1 MIQQMRVVAYDP
13 WGGRRG
19 VVPAVTEIS
28 IVQPLNAVPTGEITY
43 ITGGVNADMLR
54 LPVEVGVEIWDSE
67 TWIEPPNAR
76 FFALG
81 EDIKRE
87 APSVVQLSL
96 HGVATALSW
105 ATVWAET
112 PGDPDMHRVFNAQTP
127 GSILSILLGE
137 ARARKDETGLAW
149 APGLDVDFNQEQD
162 SAGAKWARNARN
174 IFNRSDSLLK
184 VVEWLAGKG
193 AIDWRTE
200 GRLLRVF
207 QSDGEME
214 QHLTSQ
220 RLRLPF
226 STSMPVKANWENIA
240 TVAKFTGDEGLTF
253 ERANPAATRAF
264 GRVERWSEQGNVN
277 LAETA
282 NLYLDELLLQGER
295 PAVEYRREWAA
306 GQHES
311 QPYPWQDYSLGDWV
325 LIDRYGDDT
334 ELRIVEI
341 QLKQDEAGNI
351 TGAEALGTR
360 IQSLMEKLARRTTD
374 LSSGQVGSENGRPSP
389 VNPATGEPNTGTP
402 QGLVLSVTQTTEP
415 LTGAVTGVAQA
426 SWNPVPGAEEY
437 ELQALD
443 AAGWGIV
450 ASTRDTGAA
459 FPTVGEGTVTV
470 RVRAVFKEHKAGP
483 WSAQVTVSVETGETV
498 LPKPTPAAV
507 ASRLGIVT
515 VEWDGKTVG
524 ADRQPSGLP
533 AFFSRL
539 EVAATPDPTP
549 PASAARILAAAVLTR
564 AGTMPLTG
572 IPAGTQVHIFTR
584 IVDMNGT
591 PGPWQ
596 ASTPASLTVKR
607 VEAADLEANNISAN
621 TAVMG
626 ELMAGLANILKLNV
640 GQVSGEAA
648 EFATAIIDKLKVQTA
663 AIDTLFTTLFK
674 AHKIQAYQIDA
685 NFAEIDTLY
694 VGGYKIDPVA
704 LQNMGTI
711 RNPVEYG
718 SSRLSGSELSCG
730 DSKMDRSKIQTGAV
744 KINSYGNGWIPRLDS
759 KTFVAE
765 KIAIGWQNGES
776 MTTISAIT
784 KDSRSNTGMCVDSGF
799 RAARLDSDSD
809 IAASGNVYGVKF
821 VESST
826 GASKFDPEPV
836 RDLTGILGVEP
847 VAYRPQAL
855 IDEWR
860 KQFGEPGPSRPL
872 KPLPERMVGWRAEDL
887 EAAGLGI
894 FVTHNLETG
903 APEGVEYSRLSVALW
918 QVARQQQQQLDRLEE
933 RLTQIETRL
942 DGEAE

>member
-13 WGGRRG
+13 WGERRG

-43 ITGGVNADMLR
+43 TTGGVNADLLR
-54 LPVEVGVEIWDSE
+54 LPVEISVEIWDGE
-67 TWIEPPNAR
+67 TWKEPPNAR

-96 HGVATALSW
+96 HGIATALNW
-105 ATVWAET
+105 ATVWVET
-112 PGDPDMHRVFNAQTP
+112 PGDPDMHRVFDAQTP
-127 GSILSILLGE
+127 GSILSLLLGE
-137 ARARKDETGLAW
+137 ARARKDETGLVW
-149 APGLDVDFNQEQD
+149 APGLGADFDREQD
-162 SAGAKWARNARN
+162 SAGAKWARNARA

-200 GRLLRVF
+200 GRTLRVF
-207 QSDGEME
+207 QSRGGME
-214 QHLTSQ
+214 RHLTGQ

-226 STSMPVKANWENIA
+226 STSMPVQVNWENIA
-240 TVAKFTGDEGLTF
+240 TVARFAGDEGVTF
-253 ERANPAATRAF
+253 ERSNPAAARAL
-264 GRVERWSEQGNVN
+264 GRVERWSEQGNVK

-334 ELRIVEI
+334 ELRVVEI
-341 QLKQDEAGNI
+341 QLKQDENGGI

-374 LSSGQVGSENGRPSP
+374 LSSGQVGSENGKPAP
-389 VNPATGEPNTGTP
+389 VNPTTGEPRTGIP
-402 QGLVLSVTQTTEP
+402 QGLVLSVAQTTEP
-415 LTGAVTGVAQA
+415 LSGAVTGIAQA

-450 ASTRDTGAA
+450 ASTKDTGAS
-459 FPTVGEGTVTV
+459 FPTTGEGTVTV
-470 RVRAVFKEHKAGP
+470 RVRAIFKERETGP
-483 WSAQVTVSVETGETV
+483 WSAQVTVNIETGETV
-498 LPKPTPAAV
+498 LPKPTPPAV
-507 ASRLGIVT
+507 SSRLGIVT
-515 VEWDGKTVG
+515 VTWDGKTVG
-524 ADRQPSGLP
+524 ADGQPSGLP
-533 AFFSRL
+533 TVFSRL
-539 EVAATPDPTP
+539 EIAATPAPTP
-549 PASAARILAAAVLTR
+549 PTSATQVLAAAVLTR
-564 AGTMPLTG
+564 AGTIPLTG
-572 IPAGTQVHIFTR
+572 IPAGTQVHVFSR
-584 IVDMNGT
+584 IVDVNGKT
-591 PGPWQ
+591 GGWQ

-626 ELMAGLANILKLNV
+626 TLMAGLANILKLNV

-704 LQNMGTI
+704 LQNMGTV

-718 SSRLSGSELSCG
+718 DSRLES
-730 DSKMDRSKIQTGAV
+730 DRIETGNV
-744 KINSYGNGWIPRLDS
+744 KINRWGNGWIPRLDGDR
-759 KTFVAE
+759 VA
-765 KIAIGWQNGES
+765 ANVLGLGWQNGDS
-776 MTTISAIT
+776 INVANSIRWRGSGDVYLNAVLSA
-784 KDSRSNTGMCVDSGF
+784 SGF
-799 RAARLDSDSD
+799 SSSGDIFAAGK
-809 IAASGNVYGVKF
+809 IHAANF
-821 VESST
+821 TETST
-826 GASKFDPEPV
+826 AESKFDPEPV

-847 VAYRPQAL
+847 VAYRSKAL

-918 QVARQQQQQLDRLEE
+918 QVARRQQQQLDRLEA
-933 RLTQIETRL
+933 RLASLESRL
-942 DGEAE
+942 GGEPA

>member
-1 MIQQMRVVAYDP
+1 MIQQMRVVAYEP

-28 IVQPLNAVPTGEITY
+28 IVQPLNAVPTGGITY
-43 ITGGVNADMLR
+43 TTGGVNAGLLR
-54 LPVEVGVEIWDSE
+54 LPVEVGVEIWDGE
-67 TWIEPPNAR
+67 AWIEPPNAR

-81 EDIKRE
+81 EDVKRE
-87 APSVVQLSL
+87 SPSVVQLSL
-96 HGVATALSW
+96 HGIATALSW

-127 GSILSILLGE
+127 GSILSLLLGE
-137 ARARKDETGLAW
+137 ARARKDETGLTW
-149 APGLDVDFNQEQD
+149 APGMVVDFDQDTD
-162 SAGAKWARNARN
+162 SAGVKWGRNARA

-184 VVEWLAGKG
+184 VVEWLADKG
-193 AIDWRTE
+193 AIDWRME

-207 QSDGEME
+207 RSRGDME
-214 QHLTSQ
+214 RHLTSQ

-253 ERANPAATRAF
+253 ERANTAATRAF
-264 GRVERWSEQGNVN
+264 GRVERWSEQGNVK

-325 LIDRYGDDT
+325 LIDQYGDDT
-334 ELRIVEI
+334 ELRVVEI
-341 QLKQDEAGNI
+341 QLKQDENGGI

-374 LSSGQVGSENGRPSP
+374 LSSGQVGSENGRPAP

-437 ELQALD
+437 EMQALD

-450 ASTRDTGAA
+450 ATTKDTGAS

-470 RVRAVFKEHKAGP
+470 RVRAVFKERESGP
-483 WSAQVTVSVETGETV
+483 WSAQVTVNVETGETV
-498 LPKPTPAAV
+498 LPKPTPPVV

-524 ADRQPSGLP
+524 ADGQPSGLP
-533 AFFSRL
+533 TVFSRL
-539 EVAATPDPTP
+539 EIAATPDPTP
-549 PASAARILAAAVLTR
+549 PTSAARVLAAAVLTR

-572 IPAGTQVHIFTR
+572 IPAGTQIYVFTR
-584 IVDMNGT
+584 IVDVNGKT
-591 PGPWQ
+591 GPWQ

-640 GQVSGEAA
+640 GEVTGEAA
-648 EFATAIIDKLKVQTA
+648 NFATAIVDKLKVQTA

-674 AHKIQAYQIDA
+674 AHKIQAHQINA
-685 NFAEIDTLY
+685 NYAEINTLY

-704 LQNMGTI
+704 LQNMGTV

-718 SSRLSGSELSCG
+718 SSSLQSNSIE
-730 DSKMDRSKIQTGAV
+730 TGNV
-744 KINSYGNGWIPRLDS
+744 KINSWGNAWVPRLD
-759 KTFVAE
+759 
-765 KIAIGWQNGES
+765 G
-776 MTTISAIT
+776 TTIAAERLAVGWSNGDSISA
-784 KDSRSNTGMCVDSGF
+784 SAYWEQEGPNMHTGAGLHVSQNIHADGDIGTYGNIH
-799 RAARLDSDSD
+799 AA
-809 IAASGNVYGVKF
+809 NF
-821 VESST
+821 TESST
-826 GASKFDPEPV
+826 AASKFDPEPV
-836 RDLTGILGVEP
+836 RDLSGILDVEP

-872 KPLPERMVGWRAEDL
+872 KPLPERLVGWRAEDL

-903 APEGVEYSRLSVALW
+903 EPVGVEYSRLSVALW
-918 QVARQQQQQLDRLEE
+918 QVARRQQQRVESLEA
-933 RLTQIETRL
+933 RVAVL
-942 DGEAE
+942 EAGR

>member
-1 MIQQMRVVAYDP
+1 MIQLMRVVAYDP

-28 IVQPLNAVPTGEITY
+28 IVQSLNAVPTGEITY
-43 ITGGVNADMLR
+43 TTGGVNAEMLR
-54 LPVEVGVEIWDSE
+54 LPVEVGIEIWDGE
-67 TWIEPPNAR
+67 AWIEPPNAR
-76 FFALG
+76 FFVLG
-81 EDIKRE
+81 EDVKRE
-87 APSVVQLSL
+87 APTVVQLSL
-96 HGVATALSW
+96 HGIATALSW
-105 ATVWAET
+105 ATVWVET

-127 GSILSILLGE
+127 GSILTTLFSE
-137 ARARKDETGLAW
+137 ARARKDETGLEW
-149 APGLDVDFNQEQD
+149 APGLETDFGREQD
-162 SAGAKWARNARN
+162 SAGVKWARNARA

-184 VVEWLAGKG
+184 VVEWLADKG
-193 AIDWRTE
+193 AVDWRTE

-207 QSDGEME
+207 QPDGEMGR
-214 QHLTSQ
+214 HLTSQ

-226 STSMPVKANWENIA
+226 STSMPVAANWKNVA
-240 TVAKFTGDEGLTF
+240 TVARFAGDEGVLF

-264 GRVERWSEQGNVN
+264 GRVERWSEQGNVK

-295 PAVEYRREWAA
+295 PAVEYRREWAV

-311 QPYPWQDYSLGDWV
+311 QPYPWQDYSLGDWMQV
-325 LIDRYGDDT
+325 DRYGDDT

-341 QLKQDEAGNI
+341 QLKQDENGGI

-360 IQSLMEKLARRTTD
+360 IQSLMEKLARRTTA
-374 LSSGQVGSENGRPSP
+374 LSSGQVGSENGKPSP
-389 VNPATGEPNTGTP
+389 VKPAVGERNSRVP
-402 QGLVLSVTQTTEP
+402 QGLVLSVTQTTES
-415 LTGAVTGVAQA
+415 LTGTVTGVAQA

-450 ASTRDTGAA
+450 ASTKDTGAS
-459 FPTVGEGTVTV
+459 FPTAGEGTVTV
-470 RVRAVFKEHKAGP
+470 RVRAVFKEHEAGP
-483 WSAQVTVSVETGETV
+483 WSAQVTVSVETGEIV
-498 LPKPTPAAV
+498 LPKPTPAVV

-524 ADRQPSGLP
+524 ADGQPSGLP
-533 AFFSRL
+533 TVFSRL
-539 EVAATPDPTP
+539 EIAATPDPTP
-549 PASAARILAAAVLTR
+549 PASAARVLAAAVLTR
-564 AGTMPLTG
+564 AGAMPLTG

-584 IVDMNGT
+584 IVDVNGKT
-591 PGPWQ
+591 GPWQ
-596 ASTPASLTVKR
+596 ASTPTSLTVKR
-607 VEAADLEANNISAN
+607 VEAADLEVNNISAN

-626 ELMAGLANILKLNV
+626 TLMAGLANILKLNV

-704 LQNMGTI
+704 LQNMGTV
-711 RNPVEYG
+711 RNPVDYG
-718 SSRLSGSELSCG
+718 STSMDGSNFEVG
-730 DSKMDRSKIQTGAV
+730 DSSMDSQGIQTGVV
-744 KINSYGNGWIPRLDS
+744 KINRWGNGWIPRMDGD
-759 KTFVAE
+759 KVAAN
-765 KIAIGWQNGES
+765 ILGLGYQNGDS
-776 MTTISAIT
+776 INVANSFRWNGNNDVYLNAVLSA
-784 KDSRSNTGMCVDSGF
+784 SGF
-799 RAARLDSDSD
+799 YSDGD
-809 IAASGNVYGVKF
+809 ITASGNIHAANF
-821 VESST
+821 TEAST
-826 GASKFDPEPV
+826 AESKFDPEPV

-847 VAYRPQAL
+847 VAYRSKAL

-894 FVTHNLETG
+894 FVTHNLDTG

-918 QVARQQQQQLDRLEE
+918 QVARRQQQRVESLEA
-933 RLTQIETRL
+933 RVAVL
-942 DGEAE
+942 EAGR

>member
-28 IVQPLNAVPTGEITY
+28 IVQPLNAVPTGGITY
-43 ITGGVNADMLR
+43 TTGGVNADMLR
-54 LPVEVGVEIWDSE
+54 LPVEVGVEIWDGKA
-67 TWIEPPNAR
+67 WIEPPNAR

-81 EDIKRE
+81 EDVKRE
-87 APSVVQLSL
+87 SPSVVQLSL
-96 HGVATALSW
+96 HGIATALNW
-105 ATVWAET
+105 ATVWTET

-127 GSILSILLGE
+127 GSILSLLLGE

-162 SAGAKWARNARN
+162 SAGTKWARNARN

-184 VVEWLAGKG
+184 VVEWLADKG

-214 QHLTSQ
+214 RHLNSQ

-253 ERANPAATRAF
+253 ERANPAAMRAF

-295 PAVEYRREWAA
+295 PAVEYRREWAV

-341 QLKQDEAGNI
+341 QLKQDENGGI

-374 LSSGQVGSENGRPSP
+374 LSSGQVGSENGRPAP
-389 VNPATGEPNTGTP
+389 VNPATGEPYTGIP

-415 LTGAVTGVAQA
+415 LTGTVTGVAQA
-426 SWNPVPGAEEY
+426 SWSPVPGAEGY

-459 FPTVGEGTVTV
+459 FPTAGEGTVTA
-470 RVRAVFKEHKAGP
+470 RVRAVFKKHETGP

-498 LPKPTPAAV
+498 LPKPTPAVV

-524 ADRQPSGLP
+524 ADGQPSGLP
-533 AFFSRL
+533 VFFSRL

-549 PASAARILAAAVLTR
+549 PASAARVLAAAVLTR

-572 IPAGTQVHIFTR
+572 IPAGTQIYVFTR
-584 IVDMNGT
+584 IVDVNGN

-626 ELMAGLANILKLNV
+626 TLMAGLANILKLNV

-685 NFAEIDTLY
+685 NYAEIDTLY

-704 LQNMGTI
+704 LQNMGTV

-718 SSRLSGSELSCG
+718 SSSLQSNSIE
-730 DSKMDRSKIQTGAV
+730 TGNV
-744 KINSYGNGWIPRLDS
+744 KINSWGNGWIPRLDG
-759 KTFVAE
+759 TTIAAE
-765 KIAIGWQNGES
+765 RLAVGRSNGES
-776 MTTISAIT
+776 ISA
-784 KDSRSNTGMCVDSGF
+784 SAYWEQEGPNMHTGAGLHISQNIHADG
-799 RAARLDSDSD
+799 D
-809 IAASGNVYGVKF
+809 IGTSGNIHAANF
-821 VESST
+821 TESST
-826 GASKFDPEPV
+826 AASKFDPEPV

-847 VAYRPQAL
+847 IAYRPQAL

-903 APEGVEYSRLSVALW
+903 EPVGVEYSRLSVALW
-918 QVARQQQQQLDRLEE
+918 QVARQQQQRLNRLEE
-933 RLTQIETRL
+933 RLTQIETWL
-942 DGEAE
+942 GGAAE

>member
-1 MIQQMRVVAYDP
+1 MRVVAYEP

-54 LPVEVGVEIWDSE
+54 LPVEIGVEFWDGE
-67 TWIEPPNAR
+67 AWVEPPNAR

-87 APSVVQLSL
+87 SPSVIQLSL
-96 HGVATALSW
+96 HGIATALSW

-127 GSILSILLGE
+127 GSILSLLLGE
-137 ARARKDETGLAW
+137 ARARKDETELAW
-149 APGLDVDFNQEQD
+149 APGLEVDFDQEQD
-162 SAGAKWARNARN
+162 SAGTKWARNARN

-184 VVEWLAGKG
+184 VVEWLADKG

-325 LIDRYGDDT
+325 LIDQYGDDT

-374 LSSGQVGSENGRPSP
+374 LSSGQVGSENGRPAP
-389 VNPATGEPNTGTP
+389 VNPTTGEPYTGIP

-450 ASTRDTGAA
+450 ASTRNTGAS
-459 FPTVGEGTVTV
+459 FPTVGEGAVTV
-470 RVRAVFKEHKAGP
+470 RCRAVFKKNEAGP
-483 WSAQVTVSVETGETV
+483 WSAQVTVSVETGEIV
-498 LPKPTPAAV
+498 LPKPTPAVV

-515 VEWDGKTVG
+515 VEWGGKTVG
-524 ADRQPSGLP
+524 ADGQPSGLP

-539 EVAATPDPTP
+539 EIAATPDPTP
-549 PASAARILAAAVLTR
+549 PASAARVLAAAVLTR

-584 IVDMNGT
+584 IVDVNGN

-626 ELMAGLANILKLNV
+626 TLMAGLANILKLNV

-704 LQNMGTI
+704 LQNMGTV

-718 SSRLSGSELSCG
+718 SSSLQSNRIE
-730 DSKMDRSKIQTGAV
+730 TGNV
-744 KINSYGNGWIPRLDS
+744 KINSWGNAWVPRLDG
-759 KTFVAE
+759 TTIAAE
-765 KIAIGWQNGES
+765 RLAVGWSNGES
-776 MTTISAIT
+776 ISASAYWEQEGSNMHT
-784 KDSRSNTGMCVDSGF
+784 GAGLHVSRNIHADGDIGTRGNIH
-799 RAARLDSDSD
+799 AA
-809 IAASGNVYGVKF
+809 NF
-821 VESST
+821 TESST
-826 GASKFDPEPV
+826 AASKFDPEPV

-847 VAYRPQAL
+847 IAYRPQAL
-855 IDEWR
+855 IDEWK

-887 EAAGLGI
+887 ETAGLGI

-903 APEGVEYSRLSVALW
+903 VPEGVEYSRLSVALW